1 VAGRSRLLS
10 IDALRGAVM
19 IIMALDHTRDFIHR
33 GAMTFSPEDL
43 TQTTPLLFFTRWI
56 THLCAPTF
64 VFLAGLGAFFRL
76 QRTGSTGDLARFLW
90 TRGVWL
96 ILVEITV
103 MRLAMN
109 FTLEAGYPVL
119 LLILW
124 ALGISMIALAALIHL
139 PRRVLLALSVGVIAS
154 HNLLDGMTARQFG
167 AFAPLWNVLHQSGVF
182 SLAGATIVVGY
193 PVLPWI
199 AVIALGFC
207 AGDLFLLD
215 AARRRRVLAGAGLA
229 SVALFVILRL
239 VNVYGDP
246 SPWSPQSTP
255 TVTMLSF
262 FRTTKYPP
270 SLEFLLMTLGPA
282 LLALAALDGRRLSAK
297 NPLVAIGR
305 VPFFYYVI
313 HFWLLHLVAVV
324 LAWLRYGGASLA
336 FLFSPLP
343 SMGGA
348 RPLFPPD
355 FGYSLG
361 VTYIVWIGVVA
372 ALYPMCLWFSRVKAR
387 RDEWWIS
394 YV

>member
-1 VAGRSRLLS
+1 
-10 IDALRGAVM
+10 M

-56 THLCAPTF
+56 THVCAPTF

-76 QRTGSTGDLARFLW
+76 QRTQSTGDLSRFLW

-96 ILVEITV
+96 ILVELTV

-109 FTLEAGYPVL
+109 FTLDVRYPVL

-124 ALGISMIALAALIHL
+124 ALGLSMIALAALIHV
-139 PRRVLLALSVGVIAS
+139 PRRALLASSVGVVAL
-154 HNLLDGMTARQFG
+154 HNVLDGVAARQFG
-167 AFAPLWNVLHQSGVF
+167 AFAPLWNVLHQSGAF
-182 SLAGATIVVGY
+182 SLAGATVVVGY

-215 AARRRRVLAGAGLA
+215 PARRRRMLAGAGVV

-239 VNVYGDP
+239 VNGYGDP

-255 TVTMLSF
+255 TFTMLSF

-282 LLALAALDGRRLSAK
+282 LLALAALDGRALSAK

-305 VPFFYYVI
+305 VPFFYYVV

-324 LAWLRYGGASLA
+324 LAWLRYGSASLA

-348 RPLFPPD
+348 RTLFPPD

-361 VTYIVWIGVVA
+361 VTYAVWIGVVA
-372 ALYPMCLWFSRVKAR
+372 ALYPLCLWFSRVKAR
-387 RDEWWIS
+387 RNEWWIS